1 MLSCIIRREKMSQA
15 VGKIP
20 SPSQLADEH
29 AIRDIIHLHCRG
41 VDRADEV
48 ALKAC
53 YWTEA
58 SVSYGAEPA
67 PAHPFCEGLVEAI
80 RGFAQ
85 THHVVSNIIVNFA
98 SADDPARATVET
110 YLVAFHYLEDPDGE
124 DSEMTYLGRY
134 LDKFEKR
141 GDRWKIIQRT
151 PVMSWSQ
158 NAAKSHDAE
167 HPALAALKTAARYPD
182 DPVYE

>member
-1 MLSCIIRREKMSQA
+1 MVAQA
-15 VGKIP
+15 VGTVP
-20 SPSQLADEH
+20 DPARLADEH
-29 AIRDIIHLHCRG
+29 AIREIIHLHCRG
-41 VDRADEV
+41 VDRADEA

-53 YWTEA
+53 YWPEA

-85 THHVVSNIIVNFA
+85 THHVVSNILVTFPDEN
-98 SADDPARATVET
+98 SPAMATVES
-110 YLVAFHYLEDPDGE
+110 YLIAFHYLADPQGQ

-134 LDKFEKR
+134 LDRFEKR
-141 GDRWKIIQRT
+141 GDQWKILQRV

-158 NAAKSHDAE
+158 NAATSHDDQ
-167 HPALAALKTAARYPD
+167 HPALAALTRAGRYPD
-182 DPVYE
+182 DPVYG